1 MTVGRLFGS
10 ATAMDFVKVD
20 NLGVILVDL
29 VVGCDTQGHVVQ
41 TRIGLVVG
49 SVVARRNANHWT

>member
-10 ATAMDFVKVD
+10 ATTMDFVKVD

-41 TRIGLVVG
+41 TRIGLVVR
-49 SVVARRNANHWT
+49 SVVAG